1 MRSIELQIDLGD
13 LDTGECLQAKVEI
26 ILVGSAAV
34 TAIHCSRPVS
44 PLEEKTIHLL
54 IERAL
59 EQITGRGASTQG
71 SAHFTD
77 ERELQKAMRLHL
89 GGGQG

>member
-1 MRSIELQIDLGD
+1 
-13 LDTGECLQAKVEI
+13 
-26 ILVGSAAV
+26 
-34 TAIHCSRPVS
+34 
-44 PLEEKTIHLL
+44 LEEKTIHLL